1 MRDKQHRPT
10 LSTAALPVACSWFA
24 LSGIIAL
31 LAFIL
36 YMTFVPSLPTEPGFT
51 LNHWKSILSSRLLT
65 QVIPNTAIVG
75 FGTILVAA
83 LFALPLSWLLNRT
96 DLPFRNSFI
105 TMMGIMPVIPG
116 FILAMGW
123 IMLLD
128 ERIGLLN
135 LAVAHLLG
143 LESLPFNIKNNP
155 FGIAWVMGV
164 VLTPGIFFLIAGPLR
179 ALDPALEEAASVAGF
194 SQWSTVFRIS
204 LPLVWPGIFGGLIY
218 TFMTAVSIFEIPAL
232 LGAASG
238 KVPVLASEIFYAVRP
253 GGPTAATFAY
263 GAAGVYGVLI
273 AVPSLGAL
281 YLYLRTLARS
291 ERYQVIKGKAYRP
304 REMNLGAL
312 KWLGVAFVVFY
323 LMLAVVLPLSVL
335 LWASLM
341 PVLQLPSLEAFSK
354 LSLRNYYGLLAP
366 LGGFPVIRN
375 TVTVVV
381 SVSLLVSFFSFMISW
396 VVVRTQLRSRKLVDM
411 LAMLPHAIPGLAFA
425 FALAMLGVL
434 ASVWL
439 PWLPLSGTLGIIMV
453 AHLINRLPFA
463 TRIMNSALAQVHWEL
478 EESAQVCGSKN
489 LTIMRKIVLPLVK
502 PSFIYLAIWTAI
514 LSFQEVT
521 MALFLSGPHNQ
532 LFSVAI
538 WELWDGGSLGVAS
551 AGAVT
556 MVGVIGTL
564 MFMVLRSTGG
574 TVSGAQTVWPRLP
587 SSDTR

>member
-1 MRDKQHRPT
+1 
-10 LSTAALPVACSWFA
+10 
-24 LSGIIAL
+24 
-31 LAFIL
+31 
-36 YMTFVPSLPTEPGFT
+36 
-51 LNHWKSILSSRLLT
+51 
-65 QVIPNTAIVG
+65 
-75 FGTILVAA
+75 
-83 LFALPLSWLLNRT
+83 
-96 DLPFRNSFI
+96 
-105 TMMGIMPVIPG
+105 
-116 FILAMGW
+116 
-123 IMLLD
+123 
-128 ERIGLLN
+128 
-135 LAVAHLLG
+135 
-143 LESLPFNIKNNP
+143 
-155 FGIAWVMGV
+155 
-164 VLTPGIFFLIAGPLR
+164 
-179 ALDPALEEAASVAGF
+179 
-194 SQWSTVFRIS
+194 
-204 LPLVWPGIFGGLIY
+204 
-218 TFMTAVSIFEIPAL
+218 

-323 LMLAVVLPLSVL
+323 LMLAVVLPISVL

-574 TVSGAQTVWPRLP
+574 AVSGAQTVWPRLP

>member
-1 MRDKQHRPT
+1 MLGKRAQTEDFLGDLVP
-10 LSTAALPVACSWFA
+10 ALV
-24 LSGIIAL
+24 IIAI
-31 LAFIL
+31 AMVIGSV
-36 YMTFVPSLPTEPGFT
+36 M
-51 LNHWKSILSSRLLT
+51 SSAH
-65 QVIPNTAIVG
+65 IS
-75 FGTILVAA
+75 TIEARA
-83 LFALPLSWLLNRT
+83 
-96 DLPFRNSFI
+96 
-105 TMMGIMPVIPG
+105 
-116 FILAMGW
+116 
-123 IMLLD
+123 
-128 ERIGLLN
+128 
-135 LAVAHLLG
+135 AVA
-143 LESLPFNIKNNP
+143 NIKLNSLDIFSLLHSPVDVGGYKDFSDLLMSLAEAYENRDDE
-155 FGIAWVMGV
+155 FFKSSSLARMGSEY
-164 VLTPGIFFLIAGPLR
+164 A
-179 ALDPALEEAASVAGF
+179 ECSK
-194 SQWSTVFRIS
+194 VFEDEMDRF
-204 LPLVWPGIFGGLIY
+204 FGGKRW
-218 TFMTAVSIFEIPAL
+218 TVSIFEIPAL